1 MEWKK
6 VLKAPPPVFESGDE
20 FEFTE
25 EQVMKWWELQLPKL
39 AKILNEI
46 DKDDPAIILTGP
58 TIEFTPKGQEE
69 EMNPRGGKKHI
80 GLWAKFITNRP
91 IDRDSEVKLKKILR
105 NQSPPFTVSTRTRS
119 EEYAQSHPNA
129 VEYYIN
135 VRDASV
141 IREELGE
148 QKTKEGYPPLK
159 PDVARKPQQRE
170 DWIADAEQYD
180 LLNES
185 GIPDMKKYKQLML
198 DFSEQMGLLEEM
210 SEWALK
216 ERRLSEHFYGSTREE
231 VLKYLPTLIQPAI
244 KELINSSHFDRMYQN
259 YVTDWNKV
267 KNSFRNGFFV
277 VALPEGMAEL
287 NLKLADE
294 RKERARLRAEEK
306 RQYAE
311 REAAREKARAEK
323 EAEELKTIEMRR
335 EAALRDKEF
344 ADKSREIRRESAEEK
359 RREEQRLER
368 LKTGSGERRAAQSKG
383 LRDRRRRRQQ
393 EQRKLRDEEKKSES
407 WWDTLKDAGPVTT
420 TNPGTK
426 AMFNNKAINPP
437 KKKPKKKKP
446 KTYPIVPEEKDF
458 WRD

>member
-1 MEWKK
+1 MEWEKM
-6 VLKAPPPVFESGDE
+6 LKAPPPVFESGDE

-91 IDRDSEVKLKKILR
+91 IDRDSEIKLKKILR
-105 NQSPPFTVSTRTRS
+105 NQSPPFTVSTRSRS

-129 VEYYIN
+129 VEYFIN
-135 VRDASV
+135 VKDARV

-180 LLNES
+180 LLNEN

-198 DFSEQMGLLEEM
+198 DFSEQMGLLQEM
-210 SEWALK
+210 TEWALK
-216 ERRLSEHFYGSTREE
+216 ERRLREHFYGSTRED
-231 VLKYLPTLIQPAI
+231 VLRHLPTFIQPAI
-244 KELINSSHFDRMYQN
+244 KELINSNHFDRIYQN

-277 VALPEGMAEL
+277 VALPEGMAKL
-287 NLKLADE
+287 NLDLAE
-294 RKERARLRAEEK
+294 RKKKEEK
-306 RQYAE
+306 ESAE
-311 REAAREKARAEK
+311 REAARQKHMEEWKARQSETEK
-323 EAEELKTIEMRR
+323 IRR
-335 EAALRDKEF
+335 EAALRNKEEEG
-344 ADKSREIRRESAEEK
+344 KRQQIRRETAEEK
-359 RREEQRLER
+359 RREEQRLKD
-368 LKTGSGERRAAQSKG
+368 LKAGSGERRAAASKS

-393 EQRKLRDEEKKSES
+393 EQRQLRDEEKKSES

>member
-20 FEFTE
+20 FEFTD

-46 DKDDPAIILTGP
+46 DKDDPATILTGP

-148 QKTKEGYPPLK
+148 KKTKEGYPPLK

-180 LLNES
+180 LLNDK
-185 GIPDMKKYKQLML
+185 GIPDMKRYKQLML
-198 DFSEQMGLLEEM
+198 DFSEQMGLLQEM
-210 SEWALK
+210 AEWALG
-216 ERRLSEHFYGSTREE
+216 ERRLREHFYGSSREE
-231 VLKYLPTLIQPAI
+231 VLRYLPTFIQPAI
-244 KELINSSHFDRMYQN
+244 KELINSSHFDRIYQN

-277 VALPEGMAEL
+277 VALPEGMAKL

-294 RKERARLRAEEK
+294 RKESARLRAEEK
-306 RQYAE
+306 RESAE
-311 REAAREKARAEK
+311 REAVREKARAAK
-323 EAEELKTIEMRR
+323 EAEQLKVIEMQR
-335 EAALRDKEF
+335 EAALRDKDIAAE
-344 ADKSREIRRESAEEK
+344 SRRLGSESAREK
-359 RREEQRLER
+359 REEEQRLKD
-368 LKTGSGERRAAQSKG
+368 LKEGAGRRSAAQSRG
-383 LRDRRRRRQQ
+383 LTDRRKQRQQ
-393 EQRKLRDEEKKSES
+393 EQRRRRDEEKKSES
-407 WWDTLKDAGPVTT
+407 WWNTLKDAGPVTT

-437 KKKPKKKKP
+437 KKKKKNEP
-446 KTYPIVPEEKDF
+446 KTYPIVPEDADF
-458 WRD
+458 FRD